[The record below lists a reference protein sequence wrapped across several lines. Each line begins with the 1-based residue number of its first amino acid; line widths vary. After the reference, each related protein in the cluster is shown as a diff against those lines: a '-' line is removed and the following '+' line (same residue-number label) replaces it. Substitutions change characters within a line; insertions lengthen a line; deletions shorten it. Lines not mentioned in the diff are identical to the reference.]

1 MFFGDSVFRYP
12 TGRLHDLAR
21 TWSQRRS
28 WGSCPSQCCS
38 YPRISGRFRPSRP
51 PAVFRIAHPDNLV
64 GGPAARIPR
73 THLQTATGRGR
84 FAAAPGFFLRGQS
97 VPGVLFAP
105 RGPMLPWAL
114 ASLRSSDTGLVRR
127 ARAVA
132 RKLRPIRQPW
142 GPLPVPG
149 RSWSSRRC
157 RIRVR
162 RPQCRP
168 PSGMRGRVTRPPPVL
183 QRSWLAPSRSRLS
196 RSSTGPAPCLRFCT
210 V

>member
-38 YPRISGRFRPSRP
+38 CPRTSGRFRPSRP

-84 FAAAPGFFLRGQS
+84 FAAAPGFSSAGNPFPACSSRRAGRYC
-97 VPGVLFAP
+97 PGLWP
-105 RGPMLPWAL
+105 
-114 ASLRSSDTGLVRR
+114 LRSSDTGSSRR
-127 ARAVA
+127 ARALLVSFA
-132 RKLRPIRQPW
+132 RSANHGGRFRSPDAHGVLGGVDSRAAATVPPTFRDAWTCHASPA
-142 GPLPVPG
+142 GP
-149 RSWSSRRC
+149 SAF
-157 RIRVR
+157 
-162 RPQCRP
+162 
-168 PSGMRGRVTRPPPVL
+168 
-183 QRSWLAPSRSRLS
+183 LA
-196 RSSTGPAPCLRFCT
+196 GA
-210 V
+210 